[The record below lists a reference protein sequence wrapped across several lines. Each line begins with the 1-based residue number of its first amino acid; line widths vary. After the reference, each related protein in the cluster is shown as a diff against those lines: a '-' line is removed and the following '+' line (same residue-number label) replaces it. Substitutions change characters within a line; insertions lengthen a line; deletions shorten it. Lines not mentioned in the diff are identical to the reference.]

1 MGTIFE
7 ETGVRLR
14 RPELDSI
21 ADRFAAGNDG
31 WMQYSALLA
40 AVGRT
45 VGVIYTPNPFPGPFS
60 FDIDVMYC
68 DKNNSCHSYNKTPP
82 LQHITSQHII

>member
-1 MGTIFE
+1 MREEDLGTIFE

-45 VGVIYTPNPFPGPFS
+45 VGDVYPEPFPRTIF
-60 FDIDVMYC
+60 I
-68 DKNNSCHSYNKTPP
+68 
-82 LQHITSQHII
+82 